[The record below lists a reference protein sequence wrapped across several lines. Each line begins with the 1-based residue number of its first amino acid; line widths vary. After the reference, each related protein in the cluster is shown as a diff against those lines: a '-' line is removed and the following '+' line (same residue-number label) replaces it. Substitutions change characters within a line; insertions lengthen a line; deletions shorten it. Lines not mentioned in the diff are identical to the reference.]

1 MTAATATL
9 SAALDYAR
17 SGQPVFSCDPATK
30 QPLTRG
36 GFKAATVD
44 ASEIERLWR
53 AAPAAMIGA
62 PVGEIA
68 GAFVLDIDAGTD
80 EKTGQVYE
88 AADLIEAIEAAI
100 GARLP
105 MTRAARTPRGG
116 VHLWFKLPPGEAIGN
131 RAGLLPRIDV
141 RGTGGYVILPPSAR
155 ADGAAYAWQDPAAT
169 IADPPAQLVDL
180 ILRRGAF
187 GRRGNG
193 SPLEGGGTATAARA
207 NVDAGKRKYALSALD
222 LECSKVRSAAGGVR
236 NQALHDAAAN
246 VAELVA
252 AGALDHGIA
261 RASIEAAA
269 QDNPGRDDARQIEAT
284 IASGWQKGLAKPRD
298 LSNVAQLAP
307 RSAPRPRAALKAA
320 NDTAADRGDA
330 GDAAAALNRRLCE
343 LPMTDLGNA
352 ERFAARHR
360 DRVRWVDKNEV
371 WAAYNGRY
379 WAIEGA
385 ESLVEQLV
393 YDTVRAIRDEAAAMR
408 ATGRRDKGE
417 AGALDDLHE
426 TKKDGTEVLRSDML
440 HSWAIKSEAHGKF
453 SKVKLSARPLG
464 LTIQPDEF
472 DRARNL
478 INVRNG
484 TLELEVTGTGAD
496 QYADVRLRAHN
507 PADLITRMMPVDFE
521 PAASSPLYDAFLE
534 RVQPD
539 DGMRRFLHQWG
550 GYNLTGYVSEQK
562 LCFWHGSGANGKSTL
577 IDTWASLMG
586 TYATSMPIESF
597 LDQGRKKTGSDHT
610 ADLVKLVGA
619 RLVRTSEPEKGSK
632 LAEALIKLITGS
644 EPVPVRE
651 PYAKH
656 GFDLNP
662 AFKMT
667 ISGNHRPQINGTDD
681 GIWRRVVLVPW
692 NVQIPDGEKDR
703 KLLDKLR
710 DEASGILNRL
720 IEGMRDWRV
729 DGLIEPPSVTTATA
743 QYRDDSD
750 PLRRFLDRCTRPM
763 MGARVQSSKLYA
775 TYEAWT
781 KMAVETT
788 WSQMGFTKA
797 MLDRQFEKKQSNGVH
812 WLNLEMTASPSDFV
826 DANNNVR
833 DLDGPLFTPGD
844 GDGNP

>member
-1 MTAATATL
+1 MPATSSTL
-9 SAALDYAR
+9 LAALDYAQA
-17 SGQPVFSCDPATK
+17 GQPVFSCDPATK

-36 GFKAATVD
+36 GFKAATVNP
-44 ASEIERLWR
+44 SEIERLWR
-53 AAPAAMIGA
+53 ASPAAMIGA
-62 PVGEIA
+62 PVGDIA

-80 EKTGQVYE
+80 DKTGQVYE
-88 AADLIEAIEAAI
+88 AADLIEVIEAAI
-100 GARLP
+100 GVSLP
-105 MTRAARTPRGG
+105 LTRAARTPRGG
-116 VHLWFKLPPGEAIGN
+116 LHLWFKLPVGEAIGN

-155 ADGAAYAWQDPAAT
+155 ADGTVYAWQDPAAT
-169 IADPPAQLVDL
+169 IADPPAQLVDM

-187 GRRGNG
+187 GKRAAGPPREG
-193 SPLEGGGTATAARA
+193 SAAKID
-207 NVDAGKRKYALSALD
+207 VGQRKYALSALD
-222 LECSKVRSAAGGVR
+222 LECRKVRSAGTGQR

-252 AGALDHGIA
+252 AGALDTGVA
-261 RASIEAAA
+261 RGSIEAAA
-269 QDNPGRDDARQIEAT
+269 RDNPGRDDAHQIEAT

-307 RSAPRPRAALKAA
+307 RAAPRSRAALKAA
-320 NDTAADRGDA
+320 NDASGDHADA
-330 GDAAAALNRRLCE
+330 GDAAAACNRRLSQ
-343 LPMTDLGNA
+343 LPMTDMGNA

-371 WAAYNGRY
+371 WAAYNGKF

-408 ATGRRDKGE
+408 ASGRRDKGTP
-417 AGALDDLHE
+417 GAIDDLVE
-426 TKKDGTEVLRSDML
+426 TKKDGTEVLRSDL
-440 HSWAIKSEAHGKF
+440 LDSWAVKSEAHGKF
-453 SKVKLSARPLG
+453 SKIKVSARPMG

-484 TLELEVTGTGAD
+484 TIELEHFGIGMGGD
-496 QYADVRLRAHN
+496 EWADVRLRPHS
-507 PADLITRMMPVDFE
+507 PADLITRLMPIDFD
-521 PAASSPLYDAFLE
+521 PAATSPLYDAFLA

-539 DGMRRFLHQWG
+539 EAMRRFLHQWG
-550 GYNLTGYVSEQK
+550 GYNLTGEVSEQK
-562 LCFWHGSGANGKSTL
+562 LCFWHGRGANGKTTL
-577 IDTWASLMG
+577 VDTWAWLMG
-586 TYATSMPIESF
+586 GYATSMPIESF

-632 LAEALIKLITGS
+632 LAEALIKLITGN
-644 EPVPVRE
+644 EPIPVRE

-656 GFDLNP
+656 GFDLDP

-692 NVQIPDGEKDR
+692 DVQIPDAEKDR

-710 DEASGILNRL
+710 GEGSGILNRL
-720 IEGMRDWRV
+720 IEGMIDWRV
-729 DGLIEPPSVTTATA
+729 KGLIEPPSVLQATA
-743 QYRDDSD
+743 RYRDDSD
-750 PLRRFLDRCTRPM
+750 PLGRFLGLCVAKVP
-763 MGARVQSSKLYA
+763 GGRVQSSKLYA
-775 TYEAWT
+775 LFIAWT
-781 KMAVETT
+781 TAAGERP
-788 WSQMGFTKA
+788 WSQMGFSSA
-797 MLDRQFEKKQSNGVH
+797 MLDRGFEKKQSNTIH
-812 WLNLEMTASPSDFV
+812 WLDIETLRAPSDFV
-826 DANNNVR
+826 GIDGRAL
-833 DLDGPLFTPGD
+833 DLDNPSFTPKVDD
-844 GDGNP
+844 GWPD